1 MFSIDRY
8 VTLSIAGSLAA
19 ALSLATP
26 QPAAARTVII
36 KSIGPVAARYPR
48 GMVLPERVRIQ
59 LSRLDAITLLD
70 DQGTRAFRG
79 PIAISMPLPRN
90 RYRVRP
96 VLAGF
101 LRALSPSEVLAALG
115 RPPAPATSSGRRSR
129 LGARRAAPSAIPA
142 PAPAP
147 GPSLAPTPAEAM
159 ANLWLID
166 PQQSGTFCLPAA
178 NAATILD
185 RWPGRP
191 LRVVPVEGGPSIDNI
206 GNAGGIGWPITAV
219 PIVSGRS
226 YVLGDGGPQRAVVK
240 LVVLDGLAAEPDPA
254 ELAVK
259 LASAGCDLQLE
270 RLAAD
275 APINGPE

>member
-1 MFSIDRY
+1 M
-8 VTLSIAGSLAA
+8 AGPLAA
-19 ALSLATP
+19 AALLAAP
-26 QPAAARTVII
+26 LPAAARTVII

-48 GMVLPERVRIQ
+48 GMVLPDRVRIQ

-115 RPPAPATSSGRRSR
+115 RPPAPAISPGRSSR
-129 LGARRAAPSAIPA
+129 LARRAAPSAIPA
-142 PAPAP
+142 PAA
-147 GPSLAPTPAEAM
+147 GLAPTPAEAM

-166 PQQSGTFCLPAA
+166 PQQSGAFCLPAA
-178 NAATILD
+178 EAATILD

-191 LRVVPVEGGPSIDNI
+191 LRVVPLEGGPSIDNI
-206 GNAGGIGWPITAV
+206 GSEGGIGWPVTAV

-240 LVVLDGLAAEPDPA
+240 LVVLDGLTAEPDPA
-254 ELAVK
+254 DLAVK

>member
-1 MFSIDRY
+1 M
-8 VTLSIAGSLAA
+8 LPIAGSLVAA
-19 ALSLATP
+19 MLLGAPLPAL
-26 QPAAARTVII
+26 ARTVII

-48 GMVLPERVRIQ
+48 GMVLPDRVRIQ
-59 LSRLDAITLLD
+59 LGRLDAITLLD
-70 DQGTRAFRG
+70 DEGTRAFRG
-79 PIAISMPLPRN
+79 PIAITMPLPRN
-90 RYRVRP
+90 RYRARP

-101 LRALSPSEVLAALG
+101 LRALSPSEVLSVLDRA
-115 RPPAPATSSGRRSR
+115 PAPAPASGRRSR
-129 LGARRAAPSAIPA
+129 LGARRAAPSNIPA

-147 GPSLAPTPAEAM
+147 ALAPTPAGSL

-178 NAATILD
+178 DAATILD

-191 LRVVPVEGGPSIDNI
+191 LHVAPVDGAPSIETI
-206 GNAGGIGWPITAV
+206 GAVGGIGWPVAAV
-219 PIVSGRS
+219 PIVNGHS
-226 YVLGDGGPQRAVVK
+226 YALGDGGARRAVVR
-240 LVVLDGLAAEPDPA
+240 LVVLDGLGMEPAPA
-254 ELAVK
+254 EVALK

>member
-1 MFSIDRY
+1 MFSIDR
-8 VTLSIAGSLAA
+8 SFAWPIAGPLAA
-19 ALSLATP
+19 AALLATP
-26 QPAAARTVII
+26 LPAFARTVII

-48 GMVLPERVRIQ
+48 GMVLPDRVRIQ
-59 LSRLDAITLLD
+59 LGRLDAITLLD
-70 DQGTRAFRG
+70 DEGTRAFRG

-90 RYRVRP
+90 RYRARP

-101 LRALSPSEVLAALG
+101 LRALSPSEVLAALV
-115 RPPAPATSSGRRSR
+115 RPAAPATAPRRRSR
-129 LGARRAAPSAIPA
+129 LGARRAAPSAVPA

-147 GPSLAPTPAEAM
+147 ALATTPAESM
-159 ANLWLID
+159 QNLWLID

-178 NAATILD
+178 DAATILD

-191 LRVVPVEGGPSIDNI
+191 LRVAPIDGDVSIENI
-206 GNAGGIGWPITAV
+206 GSAGGITWPVAAV

-226 YVLGDGGPQRAVVK
+226 YALGDGGPQLAVVR

-254 ELAVK
+254 DIAVR